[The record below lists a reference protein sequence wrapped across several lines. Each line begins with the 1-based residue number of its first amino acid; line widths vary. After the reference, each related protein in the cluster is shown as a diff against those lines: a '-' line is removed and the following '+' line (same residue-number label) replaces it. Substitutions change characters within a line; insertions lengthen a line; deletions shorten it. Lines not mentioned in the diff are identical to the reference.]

1 MMTLTGKI
9 TIAAISFGLLLF
21 GSNAVQAQ
29 APSKKELVITGK
41 VAVLNPEIFKK
52 YNMVWLYK
60 GIGKGK
66 KVVDSVPVKADGS
79 FSMRV
84 KSTGTGLY
92 QLDLLKWQTAS
103 FWSDQDVTITARGY
117 DTARVKTKNSGYVSV
132 ESKSKATQ
140 LINLAVY
147 NQYLAEKEMALL
159 TEESYAAMRHRAKD
173 STWLYYL
180 RSNGLIKTKPANEIL
195 RLKQMVITNE
205 DNPAS
210 VYLLGILPTDKDN
223 VFFETALDKLITR
236 YPQLEEAKQLKQEY
250 LDKRAIRNALK
261 TGSQIPPIV
270 YNDPNGKPIDIK
282 SFKGKYVLIDFWASW
297 CGPCRKAI
305 PEVKALYS
313 LYKEQGFEVLSV
325 SIDTD
330 HAAWR
335 RAMSEEN
342 MPWPQVLS
350 PDKNKTLADFMIAG
364 IPTLFLID
372 RDGKIIEKYTGF
384 SPKLKTQLEGIFK
397 DKI

>member
-1 MMTLTGKI
+1 MYALLIGLIALSGLTGMSALAQVNKGIKI
-9 TIAAISFGLLLF
+9 
-21 GSNAVQAQ
+21 
-29 APSKKELVITGK
+29 KGK
-41 VAVLNPEIFKK
+41 VSFLNPETFKK
-52 YNMVWLYK
+52 YNMVWLSK
-60 GIGKGK
+60 GIGKDK
-66 KVVDSVPVKADGS
+66 KVVDSVQLNNDGT
-79 FSMRV
+79 FILNV
-84 KSTGTGLY
+84 KSTVPALY

-103 FWSDQDVTITARGY
+103 FWSDQDVNISARGY

-140 LINLAVY
+140 LINMAVY
-147 NQYLAEKEMALL
+147 NQYLAEKEMSLL
-159 TEESYAAMRHRAKD
+159 TDESYVAMRHAAKD
-173 STWLYYL
+173 STWLNYL
-180 RSNGLIKTKPANEIL
+180 RTQGLIKSKPANENL
-195 RLKQMVITNE
+195 RLKQLITANE

-282 SFKGKYVLIDFWASW
+282 SFKGKYVLVDFWASW

-313 LYKEQGFEVLSV
+313 LYKEKGFEVLSV